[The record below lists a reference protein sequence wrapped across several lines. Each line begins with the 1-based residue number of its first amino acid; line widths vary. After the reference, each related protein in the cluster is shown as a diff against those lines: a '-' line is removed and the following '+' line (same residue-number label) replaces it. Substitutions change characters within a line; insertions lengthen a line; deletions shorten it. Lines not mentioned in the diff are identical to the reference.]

1 MLKTEEIMKQVLE
14 VPALPAAT
22 AEVVNLIQ
30 DPDVEFDDL
39 ARAIEYDPGL
49 TANVIRLANSVLS
62 ASVGQIRSIKEAV
75 VRMGI
80 EEVFQMVMASS
91 IAPLVSNEVMG
102 YKLRRGILW
111 QHSVAVAVGARELAK
126 ALGIKAPEYLFT
138 AGLLHDI
145 GKIVLGTFIEI
156 DSTQIIE
163 SAFTGGVSFEIAER
177 EVMGVDHA
185 EVGAALL
192 ENWKIPGEIVDIVR
206 WHHQPT
212 EGEGDQ
218 KVLDMVHLADVM
230 SLSVGLGAGIDG
242 LNYQVSREAAERV
255 GLNNKV
261 IELVISEI
269 LDILARM
276 PSLFEQVGKE

>member
-30 DPDVEFDDL
+30 DPDVEFDAL

-126 ALGIKAPEYLFT
+126 ALGIEAPDYLFT

-177 EVMGVDHA
+177 DVMGVDHA

-192 ENWKIPGEIVDIVR
+192 KNWNIPGEIVDIVR

-269 LDILARM
+269 LDILAKM
-276 PSLFEQVGKE
+276 PSLFEQGGKE